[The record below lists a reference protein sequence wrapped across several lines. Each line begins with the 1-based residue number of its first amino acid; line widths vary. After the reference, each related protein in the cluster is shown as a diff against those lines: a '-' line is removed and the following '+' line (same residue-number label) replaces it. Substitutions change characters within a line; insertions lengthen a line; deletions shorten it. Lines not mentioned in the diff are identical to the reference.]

1 MCINSA
7 YNNIWHKPK
16 QKKISH
22 SILRRS
28 NIRLKQVSSM
38 SLIFTLCVQFQEFGP
53 HIWGPDNYTL
63 VKTFAAP
70 GQDVRHQKNRSRADF
85 RRPAK
90 QTPNLGFV
98 PGRQKSS
105 RDRFF

>member
-1 MCINSA
+1 MLLSLLIRAHFCEFA
-7 YNNIWHKPK
+7 PH
-16 QKKISH
+16 
-22 SILRRS
+22 IL
-28 NIRLKQVSSM
+28 
-38 SLIFTLCVQFQEFGP
+38 GP
-53 HIWGPDNYTL
+53 HNYEL
-63 VKTFAAP
+63 VQTFAAP
-70 GQDVRHQKNRSRADF
+70 GQDVKHQKNRSRADF